1 MELHHRFTVPAPVD
15 VAWEALN
22 DLESV
27 VGCFPG
33 AALSSVEG
41 DEFQGTCKVKLGPI
55 SLQYS
60 GSGRFLE
67 RDGQQH
73 RAVIDAKGKDRRGNG
88 TAAATITTQL
98 EPEGDDSTAVT
109 VDTDLNVTGRPAQFG
124 RGMMQ
129 DVSDR
134 MLAQFSSC
142 LESKLSGSGDG
153 ATTGDPE
160 SDSGEAASA
169 ESGSG
174 PTEAG
179 AVEPPGED
187 PAGPREAGGSPGK
200 YRAGRSGRYDR
211 SSASDALDLG
221 AAVMP
226 VIARRLGPYL
236 LGGLA
241 LLILVALLRRRRSS

>member
-1 MELHHRFTVPAPVD
+1 MELHHSFTVHAPVD

-33 AALSSVEG
+33 ASLSSVEG
-41 DEFQGTCKVKLGPI
+41 DEFNGTCKVKLGPI

-67 RDGQQH
+67 RDDQEH

-88 TAAATITTQL
+88 TAAASITTQL
-98 EPEGDDSTAVT
+98 VAEGDDSTLVT
-109 VDTDLNVTGRPAQFG
+109 VDTDLSVTGRPAQFG

-142 LESKLSGSGDG
+142 LESKLAGDG
-153 ATTGDPE
+153 AAAGG
-160 SDSGEAASA
+160 SDAGSGEAAEESA
-169 ESGSG
+169 ADSPEGEGG
-174 PTEAG
+174 PRDTAG
-179 AVEPPGED
+179 A
-187 PAGPREAGGSPGK
+187 PGK
-200 YRAGRSGRYDR
+200 YRSGRSDRYDR
-211 SSASDALDLG
+211 TSASDALDLG
-221 AAVMP
+221 AAVLP

-241 LLILVALLRRRRSS
+241 LLILAALFRRRRSS